1 MCQYC
6 IRDAFAQAQY
16 MGLLLCLLGVA
27 SGHFDILIGK
37 KVDTEVF
44 PLIHQFLEQHDMPL
58 SRL

>member
-1 MCQYC
+1 
-6 IRDAFAQAQY
+6 